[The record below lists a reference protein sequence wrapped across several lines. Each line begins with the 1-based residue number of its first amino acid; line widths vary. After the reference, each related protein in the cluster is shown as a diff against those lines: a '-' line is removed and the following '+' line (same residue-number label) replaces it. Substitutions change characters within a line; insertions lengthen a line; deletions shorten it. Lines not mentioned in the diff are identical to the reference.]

1 MGWFD
6 KTILGSI
13 VTPYEK
19 KVEIALK
26 EMYDYETSAALKP
39 VLSGFCEQQKSLG
52 FDHEMTS
59 VLFMA
64 VAINSL
70 EPDGTKEM
78 EEFVYSKNVATATG
92 VTAMSKRQNE
102 MMHWREIKELYVD
115 VSIKHLPE
123 WVIEEVWSETN
134 NDSYLLLWFEQI
146 ENKDMNR
153 LNEYFK
159 T

>member
-1 MGWFD
+1 
-6 KTILGSI
+6 
-13 VTPYEK
+13 
-19 KVEIALK
+19 
-26 EMYDYETSAALKP
+26 
-39 VLSGFCEQQKSLG
+39 
-52 FDHEMTS
+52 MTT

-92 VTAMSKRQNE
+92 VTGMSKKQSE
-102 MMHWREIKELYVD
+102 MMHWREIKELYID

-134 NDSYLLLWFEQI
+134 NDSYLLLWFGQI